1 MDPAARR
8 TLGRTGVQVTQLG
21 FGGAAIGELYRQ
33 VPEADARATL
43 DAAWEAGIRY
53 FDTSPWYGRGLSEL
67 RTGAAL
73 RERPRDEFVLST
85 KVGRWLHAA
94 TDPATFDPTPWVG
107 GLPFQI
113 VFDYSYDGIMRAY
126 EQSQLRLG
134 MPRYDLAIV
143 HDLDVRHH
151 GRGTRLDW
159 FLAQLAGSGWRAL
172 NELKHAGRIR
182 GIGAGINERGMIAR
196 FLDLFE
202 IDFFLVAMPYTLLHQ
217 ELLDDEFPASE
228 RRGVGFIIGAPYQSG
243 ILASGPV
250 AGAMYNYIPAPLEIL
265 DRVSRIQQVCQRHGV
280 PLAAAALQFP
290 VGHPA
295 VASVIP
301 GASKPEHV
309 ERNVAAFR
317 HPIPTALWEELKAE
331 GLLRADAPTPGAERP
346 PSPKKRA
353 HAGGAGAAGW

>member
-1 MDPAARR
+1 MDPTALRP
-8 TLGRTGVQVTQLG
+8 LGRTGVRVTQLG
-21 FGGAAIGELYRQ
+21 FGGAAIGELYTK
-33 VPEADARATL
+33 VSEADAIGAL

-73 RERPRDEFVLST
+73 RKRPREEFVIST

-94 TDPATFDPTPWVG
+94 ADPSRFTYEPWAG
-107 GLPFQI
+107 GLPFEI

-134 MPRYDLAIV
+134 MARYDFAIV

-159 FLAQLAGSGWRAL
+159 HLGQLAGSGWRAL
-172 NELKHAGRIR
+172 DALKRAGEIR
-182 GIGAGINERGMIAR
+182 GIGAGINERGMITR
-196 FLDLFE
+196 LLDTFE

-217 ELLDDEFPASE
+217 DALEDEFPACEE
-228 RRGVGFIIGAPYQSG
+228 RGIGFVIGAVYQSG

-250 AGAMYNYIPAPLEIL
+250 PGAKYNYLPAPPEIIE
-265 DRVSRIQQVCQRHGV
+265 RVSRIQAVCERHSV

-290 VGHPA
+290 LGHPSA
-295 VASVIP
+295 ASVIP
-301 GASKPEHV
+301 GASTAKHV
-309 ERNVAAFR
+309 QRNVATFR
-317 HPIPTALWEELKAE
+317 HPIPDALWQELKAE
-331 GLLRADAPTPGAERP
+331 GLLRPDAPTPQA
-346 PSPKKRA
+346 
-353 HAGGAGAAGW
+353 